1 MRTAGTGGS
10 WPSKPKTLPFEEPG
24 SLRGDGRVT
33 VKQLL
38 ERSESPKWVT
48 EGEGPVKASACGV
61 WGGHSVAHAAQ
72 MSTRPTVRRDRA
84 VLGFQ

>member
-1 MRTAGTGGS
+1 MRSADTGGS

-24 SLRGDGRVT
+24 SLRGDGRMT

-38 ERSESPKWVT
+38 ERSERRSGSLREK
-48 EGEGPVKASACGV
+48 GPAKASACGV
-61 WGGHSVAHAAQ
+61 WGGDSVAHAAQ
-72 MSTRPTVRRDRA
+72 MSTKPTVRRDRA

>member
-1 MRTAGTGGS
+1 MRSADTGGS

-24 SLRGDGRVT
+24 SLRGDGRMT

-48 EGEGPVKASACGV
+48 EGEGPREGECLWGV
-61 WGGHSVAHAAQ
+61 GRGQCRMRSPDVH
-72 MSTRPTVRRDRA
+72 
-84 VLGFQ
+84 